1 MENFI
6 TIYPDLSNYNKL
18 VKELYYNEKELCAYT
33 LNGSFKSEE
42 KATKEL
48 LAEEY
53 KIPAEE
59 IKVVVEER

>member
-1 MENFI
+1 MEKWNVF
-6 TIYPDLSNYNKL
+6 
-18 VKELYYNEKELCAYT
+18 YYNEKELCAYT

-42 KATKEL
+42 KATKKF

-53 KIPAEE
+53 KVPAEE